1 MQVVFNSQ
9 ERTLRELVTLS
20 ASAGWKVTKV
30 SRTTGSLFGYLIAV
44 PVGIPEKVT
53 QGNWPEIKDGPGPSP
68 GAISMA
74 CKTSVDTAKEDTCIQ
89 EQGDRKYRSDLEVIE
104 RASSRCGTPTFGS
117 NMRLSSVQEAL
128 TRFGGGIIRKS
139 RGITKTLSTPT
150 YFMHKEPPPVP
161 LKPALTLSSSGAN
174 SRKKTKPSPLSIVPV
189 RAGPS
194 SPGTPSLH
202 TPSSATIPPSS
213 ARRPSLTSQKLEL
226 YGSSPSGH
234 THSNSHSQQGQSIIQ
249 SPAPKKSIPRRLSL
263 ANLRPTLSQSRP
275 PPPPL
280 PTFTFTRQ
288 PPASPNTSASPSVPV
303 PKSLPRRL
311 SHAHLSHAAA
321 AAAAAHVQSQLQAS
335 QAHGQGLLA
344 PSFIPIRASSIESS
358 AESVGISSLGRSG
371 SNLPGSTGNLPAPVT
386 PQRSIPR
393 KSSFAQLPLPSLRTR
408 SGTVTGGPS
417 VVDPSNSHSLSP
429 FQNLVW
435 GSRKHDFSTSSPG
448 ASVSKSKSCGPFPA
462 RIPNTESLGIRST
475 LTHDSEYCVPE
486 FGSGGVLAT
495 AARIERGEFGQG
507 NEPEGDDTM
516 I

>member
-30 SRTTGSLFGYLIAV
+30 SRTTGSLFGYLVAV
-44 PVGIPEKVT
+44 PVGIPEKIT
-53 QGNWPEIKDGPGPSP
+53 QGSWSEIKERPKSSAE
-68 GAISMA
+68 AISIA
-74 CKTSVDTAKEDTCIQ
+74 CKASIDTSEDACIQ
-89 EQGDRKYRSDLEVIE
+89 EQGERKYRSDLEVIE

-128 TRFGGGIIRKS
+128 ARFGGGIIRKS
-139 RGITKTLSTPT
+139 KGMTKTLSTPT
-150 YFMHKEPPPVP
+150 YFMQKESPPVP
-161 LKPALTLSSSGAN
+161 LKPALTLFSSGAN

-194 SPGTPSLH
+194 SPGTSSLH

-213 ARRPSLTSQKLEL
+213 ARRPSLTTPTPEPS
-226 YGSSPSGH
+226 GSPPSGGH
-234 THSNSHSQQGQSIIQ
+234 THSNPYSQQGQPIAQ

-263 ANLRPTLSQSRP
+263 ANLRPTPSQSRP

-280 PTFTFTRQ
+280 PTFTLTRQ
-288 PPASPNTSASPSVPV
+288 PPVSPNASASPSVPV

-335 QAHGQGLLA
+335 QAHGQGQGLLA
-344 PSFIPIRASSIESS
+344 PSFIPIRASSIES
-358 AESVGISSLGRSG
+358 ESGGISSLGRSG
-371 SNLPGSTGNLPAPVT
+371 SNLSGSTGLLAPMT
-386 PQRSIPR
+386 PQRSMPR
-393 KSSFAQLPLPSLRTR
+393 KSSYAQLPLPSLRTR
-408 SGTVTGGPS
+408 SGTVTGGLS

-429 FQNLVW
+429 SQNLVW
-435 GSRKHDFSTSSPG
+435 GSSRKHDFSTSSPG
-448 ASVSKSKSCGPFPA
+448 ASVSKSKSCGPSPA
-462 RIPNTESLGIRST
+462 RTHNNTESLGIHST
-475 LTHDSEYCVPE
+475 PTHGSGYYVPE
-486 FGSGGVLAT
+486 FGSGVLAA
-495 AARIERGEFGQG
+495 AARIERGEFGSETG
-507 NEPEGDDTM
+507 GDDTM